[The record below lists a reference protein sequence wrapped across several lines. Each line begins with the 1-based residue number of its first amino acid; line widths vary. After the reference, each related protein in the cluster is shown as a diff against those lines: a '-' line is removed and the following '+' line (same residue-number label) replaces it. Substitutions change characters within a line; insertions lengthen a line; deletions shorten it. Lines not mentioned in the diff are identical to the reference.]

1 MRARDAL
8 IVALDVETVETAR
21 TLVNELGE
29 SVSFYKIGLELAFA
43 GGLDFAD
50 DLKAAGKRVFLDL
63 KLHDIGVTVE
73 RATRQIARRGVDFLT
88 VHGYEQTMRAA
99 REGAGES
106 GLRILAV
113 TVLTSYDDADLRKAG
128 YAQDVTATVASRATL
143 AKEVGVAGLI
153 LSPMELSA
161 IRALVGPQMLL
172 VTPGVRPQGGASND
186 QKRVASPGEAMKAGA
201 NHLVVG
207 RPITRAQN
215 PRKAAEAIVAEIR
228 EASAR
233 ALEV

>member
-1 MRARDAL
+1 MTPRDAL
-8 IVALDVETVETAR
+8 IVALDVENVEAAR
-21 TLVNELGE
+21 ALVEKLDD
-29 SVSFYKIGLELAFA
+29 SVVFYKVGLELAFA

-50 DLKAAGKRVFLDL
+50 GLKDAGKRVFLDL
-63 KLHDIGVTVE
+63 KLHDIGATVE

-106 GLRILAV
+106 ALCILAV

-128 YAQDVTATVASRATL
+128 YAQDVAATVASRATL
-143 AKEVGVAGLI
+143 AREVGIAGLI

-161 IRALVGPQMLL
+161 IRPLVGPKMLL
-172 VTPGVRPQGGASND
+172 VTPGVRPHGGASND
-186 QKRVASPGEAMKAGA
+186 QKRVASPVEAIEAGA
-201 NHLVVG
+201 DHLVVG
-207 RPITRAQN
+207 RPITRAAD
-215 PRKAAEAIVAEIR
+215 PRKAAEEIVAEIA

-233 ALEV
+233 RLT